1 MKLTKE
7 QTALIQRLYDERIKQ
22 MEKVALSEVSTT
34 TVFNEVFPLVITKAA
49 AYLDNGYILN
59 PQACN
64 HFQSSPFLEVS
75 MFKPK
80 MLLEQERQEAVAA
93 ASERLRS
100 DITAEVV
107 EIVRQQHQRKQEAAA
122 AEQAAKD
129 AITTEQA
136 ILAAFTEV
144 R

>member
-1 MKLTKE
+1 
-7 QTALIQRLYDERIKQ
+7 
-22 MEKVALSEVSTT
+22 
-34 TVFNEVFPLVITKAA
+34 
-49 AYLDNGYILN
+49 
-59 PQACN
+59 
-64 HFQSSPFLEVS
+64 

-80 MLLEQERQEAVAA
+80 MLVEQERHEAVAA